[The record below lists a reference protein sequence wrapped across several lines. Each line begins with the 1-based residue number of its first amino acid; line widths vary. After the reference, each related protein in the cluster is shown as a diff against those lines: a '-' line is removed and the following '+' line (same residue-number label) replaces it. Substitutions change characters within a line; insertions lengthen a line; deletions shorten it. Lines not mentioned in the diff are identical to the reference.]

1 MRPLLVVNPNSAGG
15 RTGRVFPQM
24 RRTIERA
31 LGAVD
36 VAMTT
41 RSGHAIDLA
50 EQGCAEG
57 RELIVAIGGDG
68 TFSEI
73 VNGRMRA
80 GETAKIETRLG
91 TITQG
96 TGGDFRKALGLDHR
110 LDRYLDALA
119 VGHERAIDVGK
130 FTYTDRHGKQQRRYF
145 VNILSVGMGGLVDR
159 FVAETPKHLG
169 GKAAYLIASA
179 RGLAQCERA
188 RLKCTITQG
197 DSTSE
202 RTLTT
207 YVLAICNGQ
216 YFGGGMQVAPMAK
229 VDSGR
234 LEVVSLAGTS
244 KLAFALGNLRLYDGS
259 HMRDE
264 GTQHFDCTKI
274 RVELES
280 RHADGIIALDVDG
293 EPMQGLPVDVEIV
306 PKAVMM
312 RL

>member
-1 MRPLLVVNPNSAGG
+1 
-15 RTGRVFPQM
+15 M

-36 VAMTT
+36 VVMTD
-41 RSGHAIDLA
+41 RQGSAIELT
-50 EQGCAEG
+50 EQACRDG
-57 RELIVAIGGDG
+57 RALIVAIGGDG
-68 TFSEI
+68 TFSEV

-80 GETAKIETRLG
+80 AENATSAKIETRLG

-96 TGGDFRKALGLDHR
+96 TGGDFRKALDLEHR

-119 VGHERAIDVGK
+119 RGGERAIDVGS
-130 FTYTDRHGKQQRRYF
+130 FTYTDRLGKKHRRYF
-145 VNILSVGMGGLVDR
+145 VNILSIGMGGLVDR

-179 RGLAQCERA
+179 RGLVECERA
-188 RLKCTITQG
+188 RLKCTVTSG

-229 VDSGR
+229 VDDGR

-244 KLAFALGNLRLYDGS
+244 KLSFALGNLRLYDGS

-264 GTQHFDCTKI
+264 GTQHFDCQKI

-280 RHADGIIALDVDG
+280 RHANDVIALDVDG
-293 EPMQGLPVDVEIV
+293 EPMHGLPVEVEIV
-306 PKAVMM
+306 PKAITM